1 MLDWYISKA
10 QIFISQA
17 HAMWKLNR
25 RFINLYFW
33 QGWTLMTPKKKQ
45 LSNVN
50 VNVLVVSGFYQVE
63 KIFQYFSVKNIS
75 IFSLRVPGPAGG
87 AGWPGQ
93 DQSRQSQ
100 TALSLVGSRGGS
112 ELWLVEIIRLVTPA
126 LLCHEDTAQGSLWH
140 KHRWLPCTERISI
153 SGPVCSWT

>member
-17 HAMWKLNR
+17 HAMWKLNS
-25 RFINLYFW
+25 RFNNLYFW

-45 LSNVN
+45 LSKVN

-75 IFSLRVPGPAGG
+75 IFSLPVPGPAGG

-126 LLCHEDTAQGSLWH
+126 LLCHKDTAQGTQTREKLFLPFSVSLWH
-140 KHRWLPCTERISI
+140 KYID
-153 SGPVCSWT
+153 G